1 MLGVRMLSSVSTD
14 LRSRT
19 LSLRCCADC
28 RRCAPSDGSPVGE
41 QGARQSR
48 HTRYSFEKGEFSYT
62 IASMLATALPRRG
75 LPTQVDGSLMVTR
88 YSFFTG
94 QTAGGVATNQVMLD
108 VIVFNSRGVWV
119 DTSGK
124 HTQVVCGH
132 VAIELQFE
140 NWHMCGQSPYA
151 QDGCARG
158 EEGAML
164 DFQVRLINVHNF
176 APLPAVNEGYQSP
189 RLDVVHSNNSLS
201 TPPPRAVR
209 FDTNFAT
216 ANILVPGDV
225 YVQRNLW
232 TARGSI
238 EDGQGLLDASGNL
251 LLNMWCRHYITDTKN
266 NQPNEKRLKALQKCR
281 EQDCQQETQCNVF
294 YCPKCKFTNAYG
306 FCYTLQG
313 QVVCACMRACTIVKC
328 AWMLACMTLRDFGI
342 ITQRS

>member
-1 MLGVRMLSSVSTD
+1 
-14 LRSRT
+14 
-19 LSLRCCADC
+19 
-28 RRCAPSDGSPVGE
+28 
-41 QGARQSR
+41 
-48 HTRYSFEKGEFSYT
+48 
-62 IASMLATALPRRG
+62 
-75 LPTQVDGSLMVTR
+75 MVTR
-88 YSFFTG
+88 YSFYTG
-94 QTAGGVATNQVMLD
+94 QNAGGVAINQVMLD
-108 VIVFNSRGVWV
+108 VIVFKNRGVWV

-132 VAIELQFE
+132 VAIEPQFE

-151 QDGCARG
+151 QDGCALG

-176 APLPAVNEGYQSP
+176 APLPQMNRGYQSL

-238 EDGQGLLDASGNL
+238 KDGQGL
-251 LLNMWCRHYITDTKN
+251 LLNMWCRTYIDNTKDKQTDAN
-266 NQPNEKRLKALQKCR
+266 RLKALQKCR
-281 EQDCQQETQCNVF
+281 GQDCQQE
-294 YCPKCKFTNAYG
+294 KESSCKYTNAYG
-306 FCYTLQG
+306 FCYTLAG
-313 QVVCACMRACTIVKC
+313 QVVYTCMLVRRK
-328 AWMLACMTLRDFGI
+328 MRDLGI
-342 ITQRS
+342 RERV

>member
-1 MLGVRMLSSVSTD
+1 
-14 LRSRT
+14 
-19 LSLRCCADC
+19 
-28 RRCAPSDGSPVGE
+28 VGE

-48 HTRYSFEKGEFSYT
+48 HTRYNFEKGEFSYT
-62 IASMLATALPRRG
+62 IASMLATALSRSG

-94 QTAGGVATNQVMLD
+94 QNAGGVATNQVMLD
-108 VIVFNSRGVWV
+108 VIVFKNRGVWV

-151 QDGCARG
+151 QDGCAPG

-189 RLDVVHSNNSLS
+189 SLDVVRLDVVHSNNSQG

-216 ANILVPGDV
+216 ANMLVPGDV

-232 TARGSI
+232 TARGFM
-238 EDGQGLLDASGNL
+238 EDGEGLLDFLNL
-251 LLNMWCRHYITDTKN
+251 WCKRYISDTKQN
-266 NQPNEKRLKALQKCR
+266 MPDVERLNALLKCR
-281 EQDCQQETQCNVF
+281 EEDCQQETQCKTND
-294 YCPKCKFTNAYG
+294 CPKCKFTNAYG

-313 QVVCACMRACTIVKC
+313 QVVRMCVCVCVC
-328 AWMLACMTLRDFGI
+328 VCVHELF
-342 ITQRS
+342 S